1 MDEPAAR
8 RAELLGQV
16 ETQLLPGEALREAC
30 WFTRVPGR
38 RSAGEVLRAEL
49 NPLRVAEGLAWDA
62 AGVTASTGPGVEW
75 YQAARNGVLG
85 GPPGSVGVG
94 LDEQLPEPRIAQV
107 LALTNR
113 RVLVLR
119 RQSGRPAGVEPPA
132 GGGLRDRLSAAARQ
146 VRAAW
151 DGPGP
156 AARDQPLE
164 VAWQVGVESLVRLD
178 ALPGGTIGRLALL
191 FADGSWIVLG
201 PPDAATALRMASS
214 RAR

>member
-1 MDEPAAR
+1 MDEQAAR

-16 ETQLLPGEALREAC
+16 AAVLAPGEALREAC

-38 RSAGEVLRAEL
+38 RTAGEVLRAEL

-62 AGVTASTGPGVEW
+62 AGVTASTGPGVQW

-94 LDEQLPEPRIAQV
+94 LDELLPEPRIAQV
-107 LALTNR
+107 LALTDR

-119 RQSGRPAGVEPPA
+119 RQSTRPASAPPPA

-151 DGPGP
+151 DGPG
-156 AARDQPLE
+156 AAGRDVPLE

-201 PPDAATALRMASS
+201 PPDAETALRMASS

>member
-8 RAELLGQV
+8 RAELLARV
-16 ETQLLPGEALREAC
+16 RALVAPGETLRDAC

-49 NPLRVAEGLAWDA
+49 NPLRVAEGLVWEA
-62 AGVTASTGPGVEW
+62 AGATAATGPGVEW

-94 LDEQLPEPRIAQV
+94 LDEQLPEPSVAQV
-107 LALTNR
+107 VALTDR

-119 RQSGRPAGVEPPA
+119 RQGGRPAVAEPL

-151 DGPGP
+151 QGPGP
-156 AARDQPLE
+156 VDRDAPFE
-164 VAWQVGVESLVRLD
+164 VVWQVSGDSVVRID

-191 FADGSWIVLG
+191 FTDGSWIVLG
-201 PPDAATALRMASS
+201 PPDDATARRMASS
-214 RAR
+214 RAG

>member
-1 MDEPAAR
+1 MDEQAAR
-8 RAELLGQV
+8 RAELLAQV
-16 ETQLLPGEALREAC
+16 GAVLAPGETLREAC

-38 RSAGEVLRAEL
+38 RSAGEVFRAEL

-62 AGVTASTGPGVEW
+62 VGVTASTGPGVEW

-94 LDEQLPEPRIAQV
+94 LDERLPEPTVAQV
-107 LALTNR
+107 LALTDR

-119 RQSGRPAGVEPPA
+119 RQGGRPAQTQPPA
-132 GGGLRDRLSAAARQ
+132 GGGLRDRLAAAANQ

-151 DGPGP
+151 QGPGP
-156 AARDQPLE
+156 VDRDVPLE
-164 VAWQVGVESLVRLD
+164 VAWQVGLESLVRLD

-201 PPDAATALRMASS
+201 PPDAATAHRMASS
-214 RAR
+214 RAG

>member
-1 MDEPAAR
+1 MDERAAR
-8 RAELLGQV
+8 QAELLAQV
-16 ETQLLPGEALREAC
+16 GARLAPGEALREAC

-38 RSAGEVLRAEL
+38 RSAGEVFRAEV

-62 AGVTASTGPGVEW
+62 AGVTASTGPGIEW

-85 GPPGSVGVG
+85 GPPGSLGVE
-94 LDEQLPEPRIAQV
+94 LDEQLPEPRVAQV

-119 RQSGRPAGVEPPA
+119 RQGVRPTVTEPAP

-151 DGPGP
+151 QGPSP
-156 AARDQPLE
+156 ADRDAPLE
-164 VAWQVGVESLVRLD
+164 VAWQVGLEQLARID

-201 PPDAATALRMASS
+201 PPDAATALRMAAS
-214 RAR
+214 RAG

>member
-8 RAELLGQV
+8 RAELLGRV
-16 ETQLLPGEALREAC
+16 GALLAPGETLREAC

-38 RSAGEVLRAEL
+38 RSAGEVFRAEL

-94 LDEQLPEPRIAQV
+94 LDEQLPEPTVAQV
-107 LALTNR
+107 LALTDR

-119 RQSGRPAGVEPPA
+119 RQGGRPAVTEPS

-151 DGPGP
+151 QGPGP
-156 AARDQPLE
+156 VDRDAPLE
-164 VAWQVGVESLVRLD
+164 VVWQVGRESVVRVD

-201 PPDAATALRMASS
+201 PPDDGTAQRMVSS
-214 RAR
+214 YTG